1 MSAPVLIGFAGVLVA
16 AVVTGMLAGR
26 CFRQPRL
33 DLILWA
39 ASTLGLTVALAAQ
52 AKGFASGF
60 NPATFRAIQLFA
72 VLLAPLW
79 LGWGLVER
87 VAESEAARFGMRLL
101 SGALTVVAGVILAT
115 DPLTSRA
122 FSKSWPVSGQ
132 YYQPI
137 SHYVLDLVQAV
148 AVIAAAAAAGLA
160 AARARNDRRWL
171 AALAGIG
178 PVAVAVLITTG
189 LRFSLPSSSLYP
201 LLSMIAAGLVWC
213 GATRLAEAA
222 GMTGRA
228 GRGRGARRGTEAR
241 GSRGSRAA
249 SGAPGARAAS
259 DARAARGARGA
270 EVDED
275 LLADR
280 PYRQVSQPGRYADGG
295 PWAG

>member
-101 SGALTVVAGVILAT
+101 SSALTVVSGVILAT
-115 DPLTSRA
+115 DPLTSQA
-122 FSKSWPVSGQ
+122 FGKSWPVADQ
-132 YYQPI
+132 HYQPI
-137 SHYVLDLVQAV
+137 SAYVLDLVQVV

-160 AARARNDRRWL
+160 AARARHDRRWL
-171 AALAGIG
+171 AALAWIG
-178 PVAVAVLITTG
+178 PVALAVLVTAA
-189 LRFSLPSSSLYP
+189 LRFSLPSRSLYP
-201 LLSMIAAGLVWC
+201 LLSMIAAALVWF
-213 GATRLAEAA
+213 GATRLTAVA
-222 GMTGRA
+222 GMTGRGRTGA
-228 GRGRGARRGTEAR
+228 GRTEPGRAPWRRG
-241 GSRGSRAA
+241 
-249 SGAPGARAAS
+249 PCPCPCPC
-259 DARAARGARGA
+259 
-270 EVDED
+270 
-275 LLADR
+275 R
-280 PYRQVSQPGRYADGG
+280 PRRLPVRWTRRTWRVPRRG
-295 PWAG
+295 PWSPLPVRRIR